1 MHTFLSQLHLHC
13 SWFSIWLYSKT
24 LGGDSC
30 SVLSISKTFYPVV
43 HQHPSYCRSQKRLHF
58 IIKTLVCS
66 SAPASYCPFIQ
77 VVYISMCSLCSR
89 SRTAGKDKVPLASY
103 LSLASKQCKADDSHP
118 VELKENRH
126 HNINCRYK
134 NMLCFLKMHFSVQHY
149 CDGHINCKS
158 YMLMTLSC

>member
-30 SVLSISKTFYPVV
+30 SVLSISETFIPLFTSIPVTVAGKNVYTLLIKTF
-43 HQHPSYCRSQKRLHF
+43 
-58 IIKTLVCS
+58 VCS

-118 VELKENRH
+118 VELKENKH

-134 NMLCFLKMHFSVQHY
+134 NMLCFLKMHFRCSTTV
-149 CDGHINCKS
+149 
-158 YMLMTLSC
+158 MVTLTVSLTCS